1 MHKII
6 EVRFGSDGFLQEEEK
21 LFYIRYLNRI
31 LSVLKEDII
40 SNKGYV
46 NVISKK
52 EFASNI
58 TFVSENNDLNKRV
71 NLKLFNSPPLQY
83 WYIGSTWPQGYTNLS
98 SRTIPTIPIKL
109 VEFKLLYTKG
119 IVFE

>member
-1 MHKII
+1 MEIEWYNYLSGRINVYYGMHKII

-52 EFASNI
+52 QFASNI

-71 NLKLFNSPPLQY
+71 NLKLFNSPPVRY
-83 WYIGSTWPQGYTNLS
+83 
-98 SRTIPTIPIKL
+98 
-109 VEFKLLYTKG
+109 
-119 IVFE
+119 

>member
-6 EVRFGSDGFLQEEEK
+6 EVRFGSDCFLQDEEK

-71 NLKLFNSPPLQY
+71 NLKLFNSPPVRY
-83 WYIGSTWPQGYTNLS
+83 WLP
-98 SRTIPTIPIKL
+98 
-109 VEFKLLYTKG
+109 
-119 IVFE
+119 VFDWS